1 MSAKRGQGRVRV
13 TKNRAGPASV
23 GHNKMRVD
31 NLQKTNLKLGE
42 LLLYAGKITEDQLN
56 EALRIQERTKAK
68 LGEIIVGKVWLR
80 PEEIVEA
87 LELQLGFPKVDLSKY
102 EINTNVATLIPESI
116 VKKYKLIAIDEKD
129 NKLVVAMA
137 DPLNFFAIDDIK
149 LYTKMDVIPCLA
161 TTTDLDRV
169 IETYYSTIM
178 TQKTLSE
185 FTDIFIP
192 EEDDIDAD
200 QEMLEVTTAPI
211 VKLINSIIEQAM
223 RGRAS
228 DIHIEPSYNDIRVRF
243 RIDGDLKEIMV
254 LPKSNLSAIV
264 TRVKIIGKMDIAE
277 KRIPQDGRVEMRFN
291 ENEIDLRISSLPT
304 VYGEKIVLRIL
315 DKSNF
320 NFTKD
325 GLGFSKANL
334 EKLDKMIAQPYG
346 MFLVTGPT
354 GSGKTTTLYTVL
366 RELNVQTKNVITV
379 EDPVE
384 YKLKGINQV
393 QVNTKAG
400 LTFASGLR
408 SILRQDPDTIM
419 IGEIRDSETAEIAV
433 RAAITGHLV
442 LSTLHTND
450 SPSTIARLI
459 DMGLEPYLVSS
470 AIIGIISQR
479 LVKTL
484 CPKCKEEYQASDSEK
499 RIMGINGTES
509 AKLYKA
515 VGCNSCN
522 KGYRGRASVH
532 EVMLVNENIR
542 RLINKGASTDDIR
555 KTALE
560 DGMTTLLQSA
570 VALALK
576 GETSFEEI
584 MRAGYTLG

>member
-1 MSAKRGQGRVRV
+1 M
-13 TKNRAGPASV
+13 
-23 GHNKMRVD
+23 
-31 NLQKTNLKLGE
+31 QKTNLRLGE
-42 LLLYAGKITEDQLN
+42 LLLYAGKISREQLN
-56 EALRIQERTKAK
+56 EAIEIQKTTKMK
-68 LGEIIVGKVWLR
+68 LGEIIVSRGWLK

-87 LELQLGFPKVDLSKY
+87 LERQLGFPEVDLSRY
-102 EINTNVATLIPESI
+102 EINSNVATLIPESI

-129 NKLVVAMA
+129 EKLVVAMA

-149 LYTKMDVIPCLA
+149 LYTKMNVIPCFA
-161 TTTDLDRV
+161 TGADLDRV
-169 IETYYSTIM
+169 IEKYYSSII
-178 TQKTLSE
+178 TQKTLNE
-185 FTDIFIP
+185 FSDTFIST
-192 EEDDIDAD
+192 EEDVDSEE
-200 QEMLEVTTAPI
+200 EMLEVATAPI

-223 RGRAS
+223 RSNAS

-243 RIDGDLKEIMV
+243 RIDGDLKEIMT

-264 TRVKIIGKMDIAE
+264 TRVKIIGRMDIAE
-277 KRIPQDGRVEMRFN
+277 KRIPQDGRVEMKFSDK
-291 ENEIDLRISSLPT
+291 EIDLRISTLPT

-320 NFTKD
+320 NFTKE
-325 GLGFSKANL
+325 GLGFSKDNL
-334 EKLDKMIAQPYG
+334 NKLNKMIAQPYG

-384 YKLKGINQV
+384 YKLKGINQI

-400 LTFASGLR
+400 LTFATGLR

-450 SPSTIARLI
+450 SPSTVARLI

-470 AIIGIISQR
+470 AVIGIISQR
-479 LVKTL
+479 LVKLL
-484 CPKCKEEYQASDSEK
+484 CPKCKQKYKASDLEK
-499 RIMGINGTES
+499 KILGIDADKDTI
-509 AKLYKA
+509 LYKP
-515 VGCNSCN
+515 VGCNACN
-522 KGYRGRASVH
+522 NGYRGRAAVH

-542 RLINKGASTDDIR
+542 KYINKGASTDEIR
-555 KTALE
+555 SKALE

-570 VALALK
+570 TALALK
-576 GETSFEEI
+576 GKTSFEEV

>member
-1 MSAKRGQGRVRV
+1 M
-13 TKNRAGPASV
+13 
-23 GHNKMRVD
+23 
-31 NLQKTNLKLGE
+31 QKSNLKLGE
-42 LLLYAGKITEDQLN
+42 LLFYGGKISQEQLKEALEDQ
-56 EALRIQERTKAK
+56 KATRMK
-68 LGEIIVGKVWLR
+68 LGEIIVEKGWLNL
-80 PEEIVEA
+80 EEIVET

-102 EINTNVATLIPESI
+102 EINSNVVTLVPESI
-116 VKKYKLIAIDEKD
+116 VKKYKLIAIDEKN

-149 LYTKMDVIPCLA
+149 LYTKMEVIPCLA
-161 TTTDLDRV
+161 NSADLEKA
-169 IETYYSTIM
+169 IEKYYSNIL
-178 TQKTLSE
+178 TQKALNE
-185 FTDIFIP
+185 FSDAFLPT
-192 EEDDIDAD
+192 EDDTAV
-200 QEMLEVTTAPI
+200 QEEMLEVATAPI

-223 RGRAS
+223 RSKAS

-243 RIDGDLKEIMV
+243 RIDGDLKEIMI
-254 LPKSNLSAIV
+254 LPKSNLSAIT
-264 TRVKIIGKMDIAE
+264 TRVKIIGRMDIAE

-291 ENEIDLRISSLPT
+291 DNEIDLRISTLPT
-304 VYGEKIVLRIL
+304 VYGEKIVIRIL

-320 NFTKD
+320 NYTKE
-325 GLGFSKANL
+325 GLGFSKNNL
-334 EKLDKMIAQPYG
+334 DKLNKMIAQPYG
-346 MFLVTGPT
+346 MLLVTGPT
-354 GSGKTTTLYTVL
+354 GSGKTTTLYTIL

-400 LTFASGLR
+400 LTFAAGLR

-433 RAAITGHLV
+433 RSAITGHLV

-470 AIIGIISQR
+470 AVIGIISQR
-479 LVKTL
+479 LVKLL
-484 CPKCKEEYQASDSEK
+484 CPKCKKKYEASDSEK
-499 RIMGINGTES
+499 KILGISGNNIMLF
-509 AKLYKA
+509 KP

-522 KGYRGRASVH
+522 NGYRGRASVH

-542 RLINKGASTDDIR
+542 RLINKGANTDDIR
-555 KTALE
+555 SKALE
-560 DGMTTLLQSA
+560 EGMSTLLQSSTD
-570 VALALK
+570 LALK
-576 GETSFEEI
+576 GDTSFEEI

>member
-1 MSAKRGQGRVRV
+1 M
-13 TKNRAGPASV
+13 
-23 GHNKMRVD
+23 
-31 NLQKTNLKLGE
+31 QKTNLRLGE
-42 LLLYAGKITEDQLN
+42 LLLYAGKISREQLN
-56 EALRIQERTKAK
+56 EAIEIQKTKNMK
-68 LGEIIVGKVWLR
+68 LGEIIVSEGWLK

-87 LELQLGFPKVDLSKY
+87 LERQLGFPEVDLSKY
-102 EINTNVATLIPESI
+102 EINSNVATLIPESI
-116 VKKYKLIAIDEKD
+116 VKKYKLIAIDKKD
-129 NKLVVAMA
+129 DKLIVAMV

-149 LYTKMDVIPCLA
+149 LYTKMNVIPCLA
-161 TTTDLDRV
+161 ISADLDKV
-169 IETYYSTIM
+169 IEKYYSSIL
-178 TQKTLSE
+178 TQKALNE
-185 FTDIFIP
+185 FSDTFVSA
-192 EEDDIDAD
+192 EDDMNSEE
-200 QEMLEVTTAPI
+200 EMLEVATAPI

-223 RGRAS
+223 RSNAS

-243 RIDGDLKEIMV
+243 RIDGDLKEIMT

-264 TRVKIIGKMDIAE
+264 TRIKIIGRMDIAE
-277 KRIPQDGRVEMRFN
+277 KRIPQDGRVEMKFSDK
-291 ENEIDLRISSLPT
+291 EIDLRISTLPT

-320 NFTKD
+320 NFTKE
-325 GLGFSKANL
+325 GLGFSNYNL
-334 EKLDKMIAQPYG
+334 SKLNSMIAQPYG
-346 MFLVTGPT
+346 MLLVTGPT
-354 GSGKTTTLYTVL
+354 GSGKTTTLYTIL

-384 YKLKGINQV
+384 YKLKGINQT

-400 LTFASGLR
+400 LTFAAGLR

-470 AIIGIISQR
+470 AVIGIISQR
-479 LVKTL
+479 LVKLL
-484 CPKCKEEYQASDSEK
+484 CPKCKQKYEASDSEK
-499 RIMGINGTES
+499 KILGINGIDADKDTI
-509 AKLYKA
+509 LYKP
-515 VGCNSCN
+515 VGCNACN
-522 KGYRGRASVH
+522 NGYRGRAAVH

-542 RLINKGASTDDIR
+542 RCINKGASTDEIR
-555 KTALE
+555 SMALE

-570 VALALK
+570 AGLVLK
-576 GETSFEEI
+576 GETSFEEV

>member
-1 MSAKRGQGRVRV
+1 M
-13 TKNRAGPASV
+13 
-23 GHNKMRVD
+23 
-31 NLQKTNLKLGE
+31 QKTNLRLGE
-42 LLLYAGKITEDQLN
+42 LLLYAGKISREQLN
-56 EALRIQERTKAK
+56 EAIEIQKTKNMK
-68 LGEIIVGKVWLR
+68 LGEIIVSEGWLK

-87 LELQLGFPKVDLSKY
+87 LERQLGFPEVDLSKY
-102 EINTNVATLIPESI
+102 EINSNVATLIPESI
-116 VKKYKLIAIDEKD
+116 VKKYKLIAIDKKD
-129 NKLVVAMA
+129 DKLIVAMV

-149 LYTKMDVIPCLA
+149 LYTKMNVIPCLA
-161 TTTDLDRV
+161 ISADLEKV
-169 IETYYSTIM
+169 IEKYYSSIM
-178 TQKTLSE
+178 TQKALNE
-185 FTDIFIP
+185 FSDTFVSV
-192 EEDDIDAD
+192 EDDMDSEE
-200 QEMLEVTTAPI
+200 EMLEVATAPI

-223 RGRAS
+223 RGNAS

-243 RIDGDLKEIMV
+243 RIDGDLKEIMT

-277 KRIPQDGRVEMRFN
+277 KRIPQDGRVEMKFSDK
-291 ENEIDLRISSLPT
+291 EIDLRISTLPT

-320 NFTKD
+320 NFTKE
-325 GLGFSKANL
+325 GLGFSKDNL
-334 EKLDKMIAQPYG
+334 NKLNRMIAQPYG
-346 MFLVTGPT
+346 MLLITGPT
-354 GSGKTTTLYTVL
+354 GSGKSTTLYTIL

-384 YKLKGINQV
+384 YKLKGINQI

-400 LTFASGLR
+400 LTFATGLR

-479 LVKTL
+479 LVKLL
-484 CPKCKEEYQASDSEK
+484 CPKCKQEYKASDSEK
-499 RIMGINGTES
+499 KILGINNTDSDEDTI
-509 AKLYKA
+509 LYRP
-515 VGCNSCN
+515 VGCNACN
-522 KGYRGRASVH
+522 NGYRGRAAVH

-542 RLINKGASTDDIR
+542 RSINKGANTDEIR
-555 KTALE
+555 SKALE

-570 VALALK
+570 EDLALK
-576 GETSFEEI
+576 GETSFEEV

>member
-1 MSAKRGQGRVRV
+1 
-13 TKNRAGPASV
+13 
-23 GHNKMRVD
+23 MRVKSV
-31 NLQKTNLKLGE
+31 QKPNLKLGE
-42 LLLYAGKITEDQLN
+42 LLLYAGKISHEQLN
-56 EALRIQERTKAK
+56 EALEDQKTSKMK
-68 LGEIIVGKVWLR
+68 LGEIVVNKGWLK
-80 PEEIVEA
+80 PEEIVDT

-102 EINTNVATLIPESI
+102 EMNSNVATLIPESI
-116 VKKYKLIAIDEKD
+116 VKKYKLIAIDKKD
-129 NKLVVAMA
+129 NKLIVAMV

-149 LYTKMDVIPCLA
+149 LYTKMDVIPCLVSG
-161 TTTDLDRV
+161 TDLDKV
-169 IETYYSTIM
+169 IERYYSNIL
-178 TQKTLSE
+178 TQKALNE
-185 FTDIFIP
+185 FSDTFTP
-192 EEDDIDAD
+192 AEDDTGAEE
-200 QEMLEVTTAPI
+200 EMLEVASAPI

-223 RGRAS
+223 RSRAS
-228 DIHIEPSYNDIRVRF
+228 DIHIEPSHNDIRVRF

-254 LPKSNLSAIV
+254 LPKSNLSAIT
-264 TRVKIIGKMDIAE
+264 TRVKIIGRMDIAE
-277 KRIPQDGRVEMRFN
+277 KRIPQDGRVEMKFN
-291 ENEIDLRISSLPT
+291 DKEIDLRISTLPT

-320 NFTKD
+320 NFTKE
-325 GLGFSKANL
+325 GLGFSEDNL
-334 EKLDKMIAQPYG
+334 NKLNKMIAQPYG
-346 MFLVTGPT
+346 MLLVTGPT

-393 QVNTKAG
+393 HVNPKAG
-400 LTFASGLR
+400 LTFAAGLR

-470 AIIGIISQR
+470 AVIGIISQR
-479 LVKTL
+479 LVKLL
-484 CPKCKEEYQASDSEK
+484 CPKCKQKYEASDSER
-499 RIMGINGTES
+499 RILGIDNKQETT
-509 AKLYKA
+509 LYKP

-522 KGYRGRASVH
+522 NGYRGRAAVH

-542 RLINKGASTDDIR
+542 RLINKGANTDDIR
-555 KTALE
+555 LKATE
-560 DGMTTLLQSA
+560 EGMATLLQSA
-570 VALALK
+570 ANLALK
-576 GETSFEEI
+576 GDTSFEEI
-584 MRAGYTLG
+584 MRAGYTMG

>member
-1 MSAKRGQGRVRV
+1 
-13 TKNRAGPASV
+13 
-23 GHNKMRVD
+23 
-31 NLQKTNLKLGE
+31 LQKSNLKLGE
-42 LLLYAGKITEDQLN
+42 LLLYGGKISHEQLKEALEDQKT
-56 EALRIQERTKAK
+56 TKMK
-68 LGEIIVGKVWLR
+68 LGEIIVGKGWLNL
-80 PEEIVEA
+80 EEIVET
-87 LELQLGFPKVDLSKY
+87 LELQLGFPKVDLSRY
-102 EINTNVATLIPESI
+102 EINTNVVTLIPESI
-116 VKKYKLIAIDEKD
+116 VKKYILIAIDEKD

-137 DPLNFFAIDDIK
+137 NPLDFIAIDDIK

-161 TTTDLDRV
+161 NSTELERV
-169 IETYYSTIM
+169 IEKYYSNIF
-178 TQKTLSE
+178 TQKAISE
-185 FTDIFIP
+185 FSDVFLP
-192 EEDDIDAD
+192 AVDDSSV
-200 QEMLEVTTAPI
+200 QEEMLEVASAPI

-223 RGRAS
+223 RSKAS
-228 DIHIEPSYNDIRVRF
+228 DIHIEPSHNDIRVRF
-243 RIDGDLKEIMV
+243 RIDGDLKEIMT
-254 LPKSNLSAIV
+254 LPKSNLSAIT

-277 KRIPQDGRVEMRFN
+277 KRIPQDGRVEMKFN
-291 ENEIDLRISSLPT
+291 DNEIDLRISTLPT
-304 VYGEKIVLRIL
+304 AYGEKIVLRIL

-320 NFTKD
+320 NFTKE
-325 GLGFSKANL
+325 GLGFSQDNL
-334 EKLDKMIAQPYG
+334 DKLNKMIAQPYG
-346 MFLVTGPT
+346 MLLVTGPT
-354 GSGKTTTLYTVL
+354 GSGKTTTLYTIL

-400 LTFASGLR
+400 LTFAAGLR

-450 SPSTIARLI
+450 SPSTIARLV

-470 AIIGIISQR
+470 AVIGIISQR
-479 LVKTL
+479 LVKLL
-484 CPKCKEEYQASDSEK
+484 CPKCKKKYEASDSERK
-499 RIMGINGTES
+499 LLGIYDKNNIS
-509 AKLYKA
+509 LYKP

-522 KGYRGRASVH
+522 NGYRGRAAVH

-542 RLINKGASTDDIR
+542 RLINKSANTDDIR
-555 KTALE
+555 KTAME
-560 DGMTTLLQSA
+560 DGMSTLLKSA
-570 VALALK
+570 TDLALK

>member
-1 MSAKRGQGRVRV
+1 VQR
-13 TKNRAGPASV
+13 P
-23 GHNKMRVD
+23 
-31 NLQKTNLKLGE
+31 NLRLGE
-42 LLLYAGKITEDQLN
+42 LLLYAGKISREQLN
-56 EALRIQERTKAK
+56 DAIEIQKTTKMK
-68 LGEIIVGKVWLR
+68 LGEIIVSKGWLK

-87 LELQLGFPKVDLSKY
+87 LERQLGFPEIDLSKY
-102 EINTNVATLIPESI
+102 EINSKVVTLIPESI
-116 VKKYKLIAIDEKD
+116 VKKYKLLAIDEKD
-129 NKLVVAMA
+129 GKLIVAMA

-149 LYTKMDVIPCLA
+149 LYTKMNVIPCFA
-161 TTTDLDRV
+161 VGADLDRV
-169 IETYYSTIM
+169 IEKYYSSIL
-178 TQKTLSE
+178 TQKALNE
-185 FTDIFIP
+185 FSDTFVSA
-192 EEDDIDAD
+192 EDDMNSEE
-200 QEMLEVTTAPI
+200 EMLEVATAPI

-223 RGRAS
+223 RSNAS

-243 RIDGDLKEIMV
+243 RIDGDLKEIMT

-264 TRVKIIGKMDIAE
+264 TRIKIIGRMDIAE
-277 KRIPQDGRVEMRFN
+277 KRIPQDGRVEMKFSDK
-291 ENEIDLRISSLPT
+291 EIDLRISTLPT

-320 NFTKD
+320 NFTKE
-325 GLGFSKANL
+325 GLGFSNYNL
-334 EKLDKMIAQPYG
+334 SKLNSMIAQPYG
-346 MFLVTGPT
+346 MLLVTGPT
-354 GSGKTTTLYTVL
+354 GSGKTTTLYTIL

-384 YKLKGINQV
+384 YKLKGINQT

-400 LTFASGLR
+400 LTFAAGLR

-470 AIIGIISQR
+470 AVIGIISQR
-479 LVKTL
+479 LVKLL
-484 CPKCKEEYQASDSEK
+484 CPKCKQKYEASDSEK
-499 RIMGINGTES
+499 KILGINGIDADKDTI
-509 AKLYKA
+509 LYKP
-515 VGCNSCN
+515 VGCNACN
-522 KGYRGRASVH
+522 NGYRGRAAVH

-542 RLINKGASTDDIR
+542 RCINKGASTDEIR
-555 KTALE
+555 SMALE

-570 VALALK
+570 AGLVLK
-576 GETSFEEI
+576 GETSFEEV